1 MKKNLSLRKL
11 LCSMNKIFQIIIGAL
26 TAVAIIA
33 FASCQE
39 EDEGGTPE
47 YTWPSKHYLQKYIL
61 PDSLTNLSWS
71 IVSKTGDSITIG
83 FRFEG
88 EFVYSGECPTNLQ
101 SPHPL
106 YDSLVRMYHDTAWHG
121 KTNYMYPAVAYPVS
135 AISVVSDADFDDTH
149 LAGSELIDIAK
160 IYSGSYALF
169 VLNGYN
175 GRYPQEQILKPFCEF
190 TQLEKSLWRPGGI
203 GIYLP
208 LPTLSRTHNFTV
220 TFSFEGWKSVS
231 STVHVEL

>member
-1 MKKNLSLRKL
+1 
-11 LCSMNKIFQIIIGAL
+11 MNKFFQIIVGAL
-26 TAVAIIA
+26 TTVTVIA

-39 EDEGGTPE
+39 EDEGKNTPE

-61 PDSLTNLSWS
+61 PDSLIDPSWDYLSKIKKDSFLLGFGVGGES
-71 IVSKTGDSITIG
+71 IC
-83 FRFEG
+83 
-88 EFVYSGECPTNLQ
+88 SGECPTHPQ
-101 SPHPL
+101 TPHPL

-121 KTNYMYPAVAYPVS
+121 TTNYRYSAIAYPVS

-149 LAGSELIDIAK
+149 LAGSELIDIANV
-160 IYSGSYALF
+160 YSGSYALF

-175 GRYPQEQILKPFCEF
+175 GRYPQEDFLKPFCEY
-190 TQLEKSLWRPGGI
+190 TQLERSLWNGASV
-203 GIYLP
+203 GIYFP